1 MKPSRVASVLARI
14 LESTWPAFIWGPPGV
29 GKSSVVRQVANQ
41 LNLEVLDLRA
51 SLLDPTDLRGIPSIQ
66 EGKAVW
72 CPPSFL
78 PSDPKSQGI
87 LFLDEINAAPPLVQ
101 ASLYQLVLD
110 RKVGEYTLPPGW
122 RILAAGNR
130 AEDRA
135 VVFRLSSALANRFIH
150 LDFDVDFEDWRDW
163 AIGVGI
169 HPLVIGFLAAR
180 RELLLKPAATENAF
194 PTPRSW
200 EMASDICRT
209 FGSPEKCADLLRGI
223 VGEGPAV
230 EFIAFGKRSISEE
243 QFLAILADPENVPL
257 PKELGDIYALVAW
270 FLSQAKDGKV
280 RLAASLLLERLEP
293 EFAVLLSRDMIKAD
307 GRFILVAGFKR
318 FQKAHGDLL
327 RD

>member
-1 MKPSRVASVLARI
+1 MKPSRVASVLTKV

-29 GKSSVVRQVANQ
+29 GKSSVVHQVAAQ
-41 LNLEVLDLRA
+41 LKLQVQDLRA

-66 EGKAVW
+66 GGKAAW

-78 PSDPKSQGI
+78 PSDPESRGI

-150 LDFDVDFEDWRDW
+150 LEFEVDFEDWRNW
-163 AIGVGI
+163 ATGAGI
-169 HPLVIGFLAAR
+169 HPLIIGFLAAR
-180 RELLLKPAATENAF
+180 RELLLKPSTTENAF
-194 PTPRSW
+194 PTPRTW
-200 EMASDICRT
+200 AMASDICHT
-209 FGSPEKCADLLRGI
+209 FGSPDKCSDLLRGI

-230 EFIAFGKRSISEE
+230 EFLAFGKRSISEA
-243 QFLAILADPENVPL
+243 QFLAILADPEQAAL
-257 PKELGDIYALVAW
+257 PTDLGDVYALVAW

-280 RLAASLLLERLEP
+280 RTAASILLERLEP
-293 EFAVLLSRDMIKAD
+293 EFAVLLARDMIKAD
-307 GRFILVAGFKR
+307 GRFILMAGFKR